1 MRRQYSFLDSRCA
14 TPAQRAGVACMFFG
28 LALSM
33 GVGFELHPITAVSAA
48 RTSAFASAGIEIRTE
63 DEVIPVTVEIA
74 ATADQR
80 MTGLMGRA
88 HLARD
93 AGMLFLYPATQPPQS
108 GFWMYHTRIPLDI
121 AFIQP
126 GGRIASIQ
134 TMSPCFSELP
144 SACRPYLA
152 GVNYSS
158 ALEVNKG
165 FFARHDIEVGD
176 QVIGIGASGMR

>member
-1 MRRQYSFLDSRCA
+1 MRRQHSFLDARRATRSHRLRVACTFLA
-14 TPAQRAGVACMFFG
+14 LTLSTGAGFAVNFIAPTSAADTPA
-28 LALSM
+28 
-33 GVGFELHPITAVSAA
+33 FESAD
-48 RTSAFASAGIEIRTE
+48 IEIRTG
-63 DEVIPVTVEIA
+63 DGVISVTVEIA

-80 MTGLMGRA
+80 MKGLMGRTG
-88 HLARD
+88 LARN
-93 AGMLFLYPATQPPQS
+93 AGMLFMYPATQPPQS

-134 TMSPCFSELP
+134 TMAPCFSILP

-158 ALEVNKG
+158 ALEVNRG
-165 FFARHDIEVGD
+165 FFARHDIKVGD
-176 QVIGIGASGMR
+176 RVIRVGKSGMH

>member
-1 MRRQYSFLDSRCA
+1 MHRQQSFLDLWRA
-14 TPAQRAGVACMFFG
+14 TRYHRPRVACMFLA
-28 LALSM
+28 LALSI
-33 GVGFELHPITAVSAA
+33 GVGFVRNPIAAVSAA
-48 RTSAFASAGIEIRTE
+48 DTPAFESAGIEIRTE
-63 DEVIPVTVEIA
+63 NEVIPVTVEIA

-80 MTGLMGRA
+80 MTGLMGRT

-93 AGMLFLYPATQPPQS
+93 AGILFLYPMTQPPQS

-121 AFIQP
+121 AFIQS

-134 TMSPCFSELP
+134 TMAPCFSELP

-152 GVNYSS
+152 GVDYSS

-165 FFARHDIEVGD
+165 YFARHDIDLGD
-176 QVIGIGASGMR
+176 QIIRVSTSGMH